1 MAYPIP
7 NFNTLYRL
15 IVQEIRNQSGLSIS
29 DDSDAGIRAAG
40 TASTVEGLY
49 HHQTYIQR
57 QLFIST
63 ADEPFLYVHAEEIG
77 LPRLGGTKASGTVTA
92 TANVD
97 MTILAGTHLT
107 NGKGYY
113 WSVATDVELIA
124 NTAAVVNVVA
134 GEAGTSWNSTDAS
147 LMWVSPAAGLSGNVQ
162 VISIS
167 GGSDEEELEDWR
179 SRLSERKKLGDFK
192 DRRTDLIFMMKS
204 VTGVEHV
211 YIYPKRRGLGSL
223 DIGIT
228 AKGNPPTLPSAALIA
243 SAQQVLDD
251 YLGILADSRVFSPTQ
266 QLVDV
271 TAVLSGTT
279 IDLVAAQQM
288 IRDYFAELEPADS
301 YLPAILSARLLN
313 LSNVTDV
320 QLTPDY
326 NITPTVDWMNLFWL
340 RAGNVIVSKA

>member
-1 MAYPIP
+1 
-7 NFNTLYRL
+7 
-15 IVQEIRNQSGLSIS
+15 
-29 DDSDAGIRAAG
+29 
-40 TASTVEGLY
+40 
-49 HHQTYIQR
+49 
-57 QLFIST
+57 
-63 ADEPFLYVHAEEIG
+63 
-77 LPRLGGTKASGTVTA
+77 
-92 TANVD
+92 
-97 MTILAGTHLT
+97 
-107 NGKGYY
+107 
-113 WSVATDVELIA
+113 
-124 NTAAVVNVVA
+124 
-134 GEAGTSWNSTDAS
+134 
-147 LMWVSPAAGLSGNVQ
+147 
-162 VISIS
+162 
-167 GGSDEEELEDWR
+167 
-179 SRLSERKKLGDFK
+179 
-192 DRRTDLIFMMKS
+192 MKS

-228 AKGNPPTLPSAALIA
+228 AKGNPPTLPSAAHCI
-243 SAQQVLDD
+243 STTGFDD